1 MKVLKNDKKKYSLE
15 IQKFIED
22 YSKSLINGNAAIFAG
37 AGLSIPSGAMGWS
50 ELLKDVAKHLGLSND
65 KYVDLI
71 TLAQYYV
78 NQEDSRTELSELIME
93 SFSPRAG
100 LKINETQKILSKLPI
115 DTIWT
120 TNYDKLIEDAFEL
133 EYKNVLV
140 KKSPEDFSVSSS
152 RYKTDVVLYKMH
164 GDKDTPEKA
173 IITKEDYETYNDTH
187 LVYTTALKGDL
198 VEKKFLFIGFSFEDP
213 NLEYILARIRS
224 LIGQNKPKHYF
235 FIEKVIRKENESL
248 ESLELRQT
256 KQKLKIKDLKRYRIY
271 AVEIDSY
278 NEDIPNILQKIKLKV
293 NMDNVFI
300 SGASIEENEKN
311 YSNLV
316 NTIVPRIIEDSSNK
330 IISGYGL
337 GIGSLIINNVLDGI
351 MKNRWLKFDDSLKLY
366 PFPQGEYSANNWTI
380 YREKMIA
387 DAGIAIF
394 IFGTKIDGDGIE
406 IVSDG
411 MLEEFKIA
419 HALGCKIVPVGCS
432 GGASKKIYE
441 EIKIN
446 IDEYHSNKKVIE
458 MIDELDQS
466 EVSDTDTIGSLI
478 ESIILELKN

>member
-1 MKVLKNDKKKYSLE
+1 MINKKEYSRD

-22 YSKSLINGNAAIFAG
+22 YSKSLRNGNAAIFAG
-37 AGLSIPSGAMGWS
+37 AGLSIPSGAMGWPD
-50 ELLKDVAKHLGLSND
+50 LLKDVAENLGLSND

-100 LKINETQKILSKLPI
+100 LEINETQKILSKLPI

-120 TNYDKLIEDAFEL
+120 TNYDNLIEKAFKL

-140 KKSPEDFSVSSS
+140 KKSPEDFSLNSS
-152 RYKTDVVLYKMH
+152 RYKTDVILYKMH

-173 IITKEDYETYNDTH
+173 IITKDDYETYNDTH

-235 FIEKVIRKENESL
+235 FIEKVIRKENESV
-248 ESLELRQT
+248 ESFELRKT

-271 AVEIDSY
+271 AVEINSY
-278 NEDIPNILQKIKLKV
+278 NKDIPNILQIIKSKV
-293 NMDNVFI
+293 NMNNIFI
-300 SGASIEENEKN
+300 SGASIEENEKKC
-311 YSNLV
+311 SDLV
-316 NTIVPRIIEDSSNK
+316 NTIVPRLIDDSKNK

-337 GIGSLIINNVLDGI
+337 GIGSLIINNVLD
-351 MKNRWLKFDDSLKLY
+351 KVTENRWLKFDDTLKLY
-366 PFPQGEYSANNWTI
+366 PFPQGEYSAKNWTI
-380 YREKMIA
+380 YRKKMIA

-394 IFGTKIDGDGIE
+394 IFGTKKDKNGVE
-406 IVSDG
+406 VESKG
-411 MLEEFKIA
+411 MLEEFEIA
-419 HALGCKIVPVGCS
+419 HELGCKIVPVGCS
-432 GGASKKIYE
+432 GGVSKKIYE
-441 EIKIN
+441 TMKSNIN
-446 IDEYHSNKKVIE
+446 EYHGNQRVIE
-458 MIDELDQS
+458 MIDKLDQC
-466 EVSDTDTIGSLI
+466 EISDNEIIGNLI
-478 ESIILELKN
+478 ESIILELKK